1 MSELLFYETPYE
13 SSFTATVTKAEP
25 AEKGWAV
32 QLDRTLFYP
41 EGGGQPSDI
50 GWIDNIEVSRVEKK
64 SDGVWHYLAE
74 KPESEQVRGL
84 VKWSHRYD
92 YMQQHTGQHI
102 LSAVMYRRFGYNTV
116 AIHQGTEYTTIEID
130 RDSITQD
137 EIEEIETVAIE
148 LINQNLPI
156 RTKWVTDSEIAEYDL
171 RREPKVSGD
180 IRIVQLGRFDAVAC
194 GGIHTSSSGE
204 VRLVKHVNTE
214 KIRGRVRLYW
224 KIGDRA
230 IRDYDQKNRIVQTL
244 VDWYSTQPPELLPRI
259 ESSLD
264 ELNEQRKRAN
274 YMESRIARLTAQQL
288 FSAARTAA
296 GDAVA
301 DAETRGAGTDGA
313 TAGRPAI
320 ITAEFEDEGKDFL
333 KKVVQEFPD
342 DASWAACLLNHQ
354 GESFQW
360 LVAVS
365 EKIDFDLN
373 PYRKE
378 LLALIDGKG
387 GGRAPMWQGVGTGKE
402 GIPRLFEQFSSL
414 TAAE

>member
-25 AEKGWAV
+25 AEQGWAV

-50 GWIDNIEVSRVEKK
+50 GWIDNIEVARVEKK
-64 SDGVWHYLAE
+64 SDGIWHYLRE

-84 VKWSHRYD
+84 VKWSHRFD

-102 LSAVMYRRFGYNTV
+102 LSAVMFRRFGYNTV
-116 AIHQGTEYTTIEID
+116 AIHQGSEYTTIEID
-130 RDSITQD
+130 RESITQD
-137 EIEEIETVAIE
+137 EIEEIESVAIE

-156 RTKWVTDSEIAEYDL
+156 RTKWVKDSEIGEYDL

-180 IRIVQLGRFDAVAC
+180 IRIVQLGSFDAVAC
-194 GGIHTSSSGE
+194 GGIHTGNSGE
-204 VRLVKHVNTE
+204 VKLVKHVNTE

-230 IRDYDQKNRIVQTL
+230 IKDYDQKNRIVQTL
-244 VDWYSTQPPELLPRI
+244 VDWYSAQPPELLPRV
-259 ESSLD
+259 ESSLA

-274 YMESRIARLTAQQL
+274 YMESRIAGLTAQQL
-288 FSAARTAA
+288 FSEAQAASGDTAA
-296 GDAVA
+296 GPSGGPSVAGGTAV
-301 DAETRGAGTDGA
+301 
-313 TAGRPAI
+313 
-320 ITAEFEDEGKDFL
+320 ITAEFDDESKDFL
-333 KKVVQEFPD
+333 KKLVQELPED
-342 DASWAACLLNHQ
+342 TAWAACLINHQ
-354 GESFQW
+354 GDTFQW
-360 LVAVS
+360 LIAVS
-365 EKIDFDLN
+365 EQVEFDLN
-373 PYRKE
+373 PHRKE

-387 GGRAPMWQGVGTGKE
+387 GGRAPMWQGIGTGKA
-402 GIPRLFEQFSSL
+402 GIPRFFDQFSSL